1 MEKGIILWSAFFLF
15 SFLFLANVFAID
27 VITGDSIT
35 GGVITG
41 KATSQNTNVS
51 IVITVPSANIIII
64 GPKNQTY
71 LSNVSLLLNFLATGQ
86 QAVWYNFDHIGNTTI
101 TSFKYF
107 NISSGSHTLYMFAN
121 NTDGDVTSKNVTFI
135 INFSLFNFSYNSFN
149 GEHKGNSTDLSQYS
163 FQELQNLSNYNLED
177 TRFGKIFFIEPIN
190 ITDDHNPGNGFI
202 DIDKYVNIT
211 SNRIEIDSRYLGN
224 FNKSATLTL
233 YDLTLADPVITM
245 DGVTCPTTICV
256 EQSYSGGVLVFN
268 VSHFTAYSAE
278 EASSVQT
285 SPSSGSSGGGGGSS
299 VTSQPSKP
307 KKPFSLDADRLEVSV
322 RRGEVKSEAVI
333 IKNIGTKNIKVN
345 LTQIGLGNLIRI
357 HEDYFELAAGQSKT
371 ILLDFIAREDSFP
384 SLYLGKII
392 VSSEGI
398 EEEILVAVNV
408 NSKNALFDVII
419 EIPDNFLQIF
429 PGEDVIANI
438 KLFEIE
444 KIGKI
449 DVIIEYGIRDR
460 GGNLITSEKETI
472 AVEKQA
478 NFVKSLKTPDDVEDG
493 DYLFYINVEY
503 NGQIASAS
511 EWFSISRGGISGI
524 QIQQYM
530 VFMVLVVMMVI
541 IIILFREIRNIR
553 SSIKKPYKIDEN
565 ILARE
570 KLIKIKNLGSLRRM
584 HGF

>member
-1 MEKGIILWSAFFLF
+1 MGKKREVVSVFFLF
-15 SFLFLANVFAID
+15 VLLIVYPVIAID

-35 GGVITG
+35 GEAITG
-41 KATSQNTNVS
+41 QATSQPTNVS
-51 IVITVPSANIIII
+51 IAVTVPSASITIIN
-64 GPKNQTY
+64 PKNQTY
-71 LSNVSLLLNFLATGQ
+71 FNNVSLLLNFFATGQ
-86 QAVWYNFDHIGNTTI
+86 QIIWYNFDNTGNTTI
-101 TSFKYF
+101 TSLKYF
-107 NISSGSHTLYMFAN
+107 NVSSGSHTLYMFAN
-121 NTDGDVTSKNVTFI
+121 NTDGNVVSHNVTFSVDI
-135 INFSLFNFSYNSFN
+135 GFFNISYSNFSGVY
-149 GEHKGNSTDLSQYS
+149 EGNTTDLFQYS
-163 FQELQNLSNYNLED
+163 FQELQNLSNYTIED

-190 ITDDHNPGNGFI
+190 ITDDSNPGDGFI
-202 DIDKYVNIT
+202 DIDRYINIT

-233 YDLTLADPVITM
+233 YNLTLNDPVITM
-245 DGVTCPTTICV
+245 DGFTCPSTICV
-256 EQSYSGGVLVFN
+256 KESYSGGVLVFN

-285 SPSSGSSGGGGGSS
+285 SPSSGGGGGGGGSIA
-299 VTSQPSKP
+299 SQTSKP
-307 KKPFSLDADRLEVSV
+307 KKLFSLDADRLEVSV
-322 RRGEVKSEAVI
+322 RQGEVESKPII

-345 LTQIGLGNLIRI
+345 LTQTGLGNLIRI
-357 HEDYFELAAGQSKT
+357 HEDYFELTAGESKT

-384 SLYLGKII
+384 GLYLGKII
-392 VSSEGI
+392 VSSEGV

-408 NSKNALFDVII
+408 NSKNALFDVIV

-444 KIGKI
+444 KIGKV
-449 DVIIEYGIRDR
+449 DVIIEYGIKDR

-472 AVEKQA
+472 AVESQA
-478 NFVKSLKTPDDVEDG
+478 NFVKSLKTPKDVEEG

-511 EWFSISRGGISGI
+511 EWFSISESGISGI

-530 VFMVLVVMMVI
+530 VFMVLVVMIVI
-541 IIILFREIRNIR
+541 VIILFREIRNIR
-553 SSIKKPYKIDEN
+553 SSIKKPYKIDED

-570 KLIKIKNLGSLRRM
+570 KLIKLKNNKSLRRM
-584 HGF
+584 YGF